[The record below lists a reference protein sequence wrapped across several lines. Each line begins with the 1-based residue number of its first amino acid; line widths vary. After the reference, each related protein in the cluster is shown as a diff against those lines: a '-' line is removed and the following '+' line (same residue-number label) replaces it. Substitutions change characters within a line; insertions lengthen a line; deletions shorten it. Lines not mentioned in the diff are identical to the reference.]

1 VRERTVG
8 LLFTVIG
15 AALFGT
21 LGIFGEAAA
30 SVGLST
36 ATLLSYRFVG
46 ATVIFWGLSVFRGGI
61 PVLRGRTLAAELGL
75 GVVYGV
81 MSVAYFESLAW
92 LSAGVA
98 ALLLFTYPVQV
109 TLVSALG
116 LSEPVTLP
124 KLLALLAAVG
134 GVGLVV
140 GGGTAVALP
149 GVLLV
154 GLASVCYTVYATGT
168 RVAVADVA
176 PLVHAAYVFVG
187 LSASTLL
194 YGVATN
200 TLRVP
205 TDPTHWALVVGITVL
220 GTILPMI
227 LFTEGL
233 ARIEASRASIV
244 STSEPLT
251 TVLLGV
257 LLLGEPLTIS
267 IAAGAALIL
276 AGVGLTSTAAE
287 RATRRW
293 IGDAAADG
301 LSILR
306 DDA

>member
-1 VRERTVG
+1 MRERTVG

-194 YGVATN
+194 YGAATN

-205 TDPTHWALVVGITVL
+205 TAPTHWALVVGITVL

-257 LLLGEPLTIS
+257 LLLGEPLTLS